1 MDNDN
6 NYKGRMMDGR
16 LTALIQEASRL
27 GSSVVADC
35 GGGCATI
42 LNHQLINYTPELKL
56 IGPVYPVLTNGDI
69 LPVLQGLDAIPPGH
83 LMVIQDTKGEDA
95 LLGDIIM
102 LAAKKKGIAG
112 LLCSGK
118 VRDISD
124 ASRLG
129 LPVWAAAVS
138 PKAAALGMPASMPDS
153 VVVAK
158 HTAAIGDW
166 LFGDRDGLV
175 HVPAKSARLI
185 IKAAA
190 IKDKKER
197 IYKARIHN
205 GEELFVMMNIRE
217 HLTTGEAIRVEF

>member
-1 MDNDN
+1 MDDN
-6 NYKGRMMDGR
+6 YIRPLAGDR

-27 GSSVVADC
+27 GSSVVVDC

-42 LNHQLINYTPELKL
+42 LNHQLVNYTPELKL

-69 LPVLQGLDAIPPGH
+69 LPVLQGLDAIPPRH
-83 LMVIQDTKGEDA
+83 VMVIQDTKGDAA

-102 LAAKKKGIAG
+102 LAAKKKGVAG
-112 LLCSGK
+112 LLCTGK

-138 PKAAALGMPASMPDS
+138 PKAAALGVPASMPVS
-153 VVVAK
+153 VKVAK
-158 HTAAIGDW
+158 HTIAFGDW

-205 GEELFVMMNIRE
+205 GEELFVMMNVRG
-217 HLTTGEAIRVEF
+217 HLTAGEAIRVEF